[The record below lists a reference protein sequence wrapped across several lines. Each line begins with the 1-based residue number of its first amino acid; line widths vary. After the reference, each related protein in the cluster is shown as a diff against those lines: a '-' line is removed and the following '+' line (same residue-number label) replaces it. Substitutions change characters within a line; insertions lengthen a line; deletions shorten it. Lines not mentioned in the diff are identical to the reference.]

1 MRLDEISPPSP
12 QWAADLSSASLELA
26 RRMAAGATL
35 WCWAPRWPQHA
46 EHLAVEFVHPVV
58 VGARALPAEAVASPD
73 PLESLR
79 AVVEPGDVLAVIGDA
94 TAPGLEEVL
103 GHAPAWGVTTLWVGC
118 GPRPRPGSADHLVWL
133 ETGETEDPAFDGR
146 LVLTYH
152 VLWELTH
159 VCFEHPGL
167 LDEDRPDETADTD
180 PSCRAADTHCVTC
193 SDEGR
198 VAEVVELTGVGSAL
212 VRTAAGTEDVDAS
225 LVVGL
230 APGDLVL
237 VHAGV
242 AISRLDG
249 PGQEASA
256 P

>member
-1 MRLDEISPPSP
+1 VRLDEISPPST
-12 QWAADLSSASLELA
+12 QWAAELSSASLELA

-46 EHLAVEFVHPVV
+46 EHLAVEFVHPVI
-58 VGARALPAEAVASPD
+58 VGARALPAEAVAGPE

-94 TAPGLEEVL
+94 ATPGVDEVL
-103 GHAPAWGVTTLWVGC
+103 RHAPAWGVVTLWVGC
-118 GPRPRPGSADHLVWL
+118 GTRPRSGAADHLVWL
-133 ETGETEDPAFDGR
+133 ETSEAEDPAFDGR

-167 LDEDRPDETADTD
+167 LDDHRCDEADEDN
-180 PSCRAADTHCVTC
+180 PSRQAAGTHCVTC

-198 VAEVVELTGVGSAL
+198 LAEVVELTGVGGAR
-212 VRTAAGTEDVDAS
+212 VRTPAGIEDVDAS
-225 LVVGL
+225 LVIPV

-249 PGQEASA
+249 PERQAA
-256 P
+256 TT